1 MSTRTANW
9 IRWWKFNAVGAMGI
23 VVQLVMLAVLKSG
36 FGANYIIATIL
47 AVEAAVIHNFL
58 WHELYTW
65 ADRESTS
72 RLIRFAKFNLGN
84 GLISILGNVL
94 LMRLL
99 VGAIGLNY
107 FLANAISIATCSL
120 LNFVVS
126 DRLVFTSG

>member
-1 MSTRTANW
+1 MSTRTADR

-23 VVQLVMLAVLKSG
+23 IVQLVTLAVLKSG
-36 FGANYIIATIL
+36 FGANYITATIL

-65 ADRESTS
+65 ADRESTA

-84 GLISILGNVL
+84 GLISILGNVA
-94 LMRLL
+94 LMRVL

-107 FLANAISIATCSL
+107 FLASAISIATCSL